1 MFRTGVLVAATLA
14 MGLMAG
20 LFTAFA
26 YAIMP
31 ALSRGD
37 DRTFVGAMQS
47 INVAILNGWFFLGFL
62 GALVLPA
69 VAAVLHLG
77 RGNRAALPWIVA
89 GLVLYVVV
97 LAVTFGFNIPL
108 NDRLAAA
115 GAPDR
120 IPDLAAVREQ
130 FEAAWI
136 RWNVVRALASTA
148 ALGCLA
154 WALVVNGRLTT

>member
-1 MFRTGVLVAATLA
+1 
-14 MGLMAG
+14 
-20 LFTAFA
+20 
-26 YAIMP
+26 
-31 ALSRGD
+31 
-37 DRTFVGAMQS
+37 MQS

-154 WALVVNGRLTT
+154 WALVAGGRLTT

>member
-1 MFRTGVLVAATLA
+1 MFRTGVLVAATVA

-47 INVAILNGWFFLGFL
+47 INVAILNGWFFLGFV

-77 RGNRAALPWIVA
+77 RGSRAALPWILA
-89 GLVLYVVV
+89 GFLLYVVV

-154 WALVVNGRLTT
+154 WALVVSGRIAA